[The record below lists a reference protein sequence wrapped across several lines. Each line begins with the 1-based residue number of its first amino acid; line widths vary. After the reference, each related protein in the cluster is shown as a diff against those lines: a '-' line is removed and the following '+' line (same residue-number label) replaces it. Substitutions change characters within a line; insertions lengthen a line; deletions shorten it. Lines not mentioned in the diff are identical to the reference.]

1 MRTRIGLVFLMALGA
16 AGLAAYLALGVVRD
30 RGPVAIQATEAPT
43 AQVVIAAR
51 DMDVGH
57 VVTAQ
62 DVRLAAWPSQILPE
76 GYSSTPA
83 EVVGRGVLTP
93 LKLNE
98 PMLSGKLALKEAG
111 GGLPIMIPEGSRAM
125 SVKVDQVIGVA
136 GFLLPGTRVDV
147 LVTLDQV
154 ANIDEPVTQIVLQNI
169 EVLTAGQVIERDTD
183 GEPQTVPV
191 VTLLVTPEDAEKLTL
206 STSKGRIQ
214 LALRN
219 TLDMDSVTTPGV
231 RPAGLLRPQ
240 QVVRRSG
247 GRVRP
252 ASINVEVYR
261 GPERTSETVKSPR
274 ESSGS

>member
-1 MRTRIGLVFLMALGA
+1 
-16 AGLAAYLALGVVRD
+16 
-30 RGPVAIQATEAPT
+30 
-43 AQVVIAAR
+43 VVIAAR

-111 GGLPIMIPEGSRAM
+111 GGLPIMIPEGERAM

-154 ANIDEPVTQIVLQNI
+154 ANINEPITQIILQNLV
-169 EVLTAGQVIERDTD
+169 VLTAGQVIERDTD
-183 GEPQTVPV
+183 GEPQQVPV

-206 STSKGRIQ
+206 ATSKGRIQ

-219 TLDMDSVTTPGV
+219 TLDMDSVKTPGV

-247 GRVRP
+247 GPVRP

-261 GPERTSETVKSPR
+261 GPERTSETVKAPR
-274 ESSGS
+274 ESSDS

>member
-111 GGLPIMIPEGSRAM
+111 GGLTITIPQGKRAM
-125 SVKVDQVIGVA
+125 SVKVDEVVGVA
-136 GFLLPGTRVDV
+136 GFVLPATRVDV
-147 LVTLDQV
+147 LVTVDQL
-154 ANIDEPVTQIVLQNI
+154 AKYEEPATKVILQNI
-169 EVLTAGQVIERDTD
+169 KVLAAGQIVQKDEQ
-183 GEPQTVPV
+183 GEPQTVTV
-191 VTLLVTPEDAEKLTL
+191 VTLLVTPVEGEKLAL
-206 STSKGRIQ
+206 ASSKGRIQ

-219 TLDMDSVTTPGV
+219 GLDLDTVATPGIRARSLIATH
-231 RPAGLLRPQ
+231 RP
-240 QVVRRSG
+240 VVRGPSRPSG
-247 GRVRP
+247 IR
-252 ASINVEVYR
+252 VEVYR
-261 GPERTSETVKSPR
+261 GPERSTATVQ
-274 ESSGS
+274 GGGG

>member
-16 AGLAAYLALGVVRD
+16 AGLAAYLAFGVVRD

-111 GGLPIMIPEGSRAM
+111 GGLPIMIPEGERAM

-147 LVTLDQV
+147 LVTLDQM
-154 ANIDEPVTQIVLQNI
+154 ANIDEPITQIILQNLV
-169 EVLTAGQVIERDTD
+169 VLTAGQVIERDTD
-183 GEPQTVPV
+183 GEPQQVPV

-206 STSKGRIQ
+206 ATTKGRIQ

-219 TLDMDSVTTPGV
+219 TLDMDSVKTPGV

-247 GRVRP
+247 GPVRP

-261 GPERTSETVKSPR
+261 GPTRTSETVKAPR
-274 ESSGS
+274 ESSDS

>member
-43 AQVVIAAR
+43 AQVVIAAH

-111 GGLPIMIPEGSRAM
+111 GGLPIMIPAGERAM

-154 ANIDEPVTQIVLQNI
+154 ANIDEPITQIILQNI

-206 STSKGRIQ
+206 ATSKGRIQ

-219 TLDMDSVTTPGV
+219 TLDMDTVKTPGV

-247 GRVRP
+247 GPVRP

-261 GPERTSETVKSPR
+261 GPTRTSETVKAPPK
-274 ESSGS
+274 SSDS